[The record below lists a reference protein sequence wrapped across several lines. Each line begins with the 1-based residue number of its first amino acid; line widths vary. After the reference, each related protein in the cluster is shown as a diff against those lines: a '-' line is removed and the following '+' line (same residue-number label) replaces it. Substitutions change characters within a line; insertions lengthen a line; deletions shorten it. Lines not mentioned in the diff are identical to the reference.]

1 MSSLPESKE
10 LTVSVRNLKL
20 HYKTNIT
27 KKPNF
32 KEALVHFGRGEKTAV
47 TVEALKGISFDVYR
61 GTVLGV
67 IGANGAG
74 KSTLMKAIAGLLPPT
89 EGEIELRGKVSAM
102 LSLGVGFNPN
112 LSGRENVLLGGLA
125 SGLSRQE
132 IEENFAK
139 IVDFAELHDHIE
151 MPMRTYSAGMY
162 SRLGFAVATTIN
174 PEILLIDEALST
186 GDASFK
192 EKSAQRIY
200 DLAKQAKT
208 LIVVSHALGTIQEL
222 CTDVVWLDHGNLI
235 KTGKPDE
242 IVAAYTKF
250 LNVGDIASVM
260 EDF

>member
-1 MSSLPESKE
+1 MSSLQESKE
-10 LTVSVRNLKL
+10 LTVAVRGLKL
-20 HYKTNIT
+20 NYKTNIS

-32 KEALVHFGRGEKTAV
+32 KEALIHFGRGEKTAI
-47 TVEALKGISFDVYR
+47 TVEALKGISFDVHR

-74 KSTLMKAIAGLLPPT
+74 KSTLMKAVAGLLPPT
-89 EGEIELRGKVSAM
+89 EGEIEIRGKVSAM

-132 IEENFAK
+132 IEENFSK

-192 EKSAQRIY
+192 EKSAQRIE
-200 DLAKQAKT
+200 DLARQAKT
-208 LIVVSHALGTIQEL
+208 LIVVSHALGTIQDL
-222 CTDVVWLDHGNLI
+222 CTDVIWLDHGNLI
-235 KTGKPDE
+235 KSGKPDE

-250 LNVGDIASVM
+250 LNVGDLASVM